1 MNGILPSATSA
12 PICVQVSCSFG
23 YTSNFTGLVDS
34 KGCPIINCVPE
45 KVDDVVHLH
54 PAYACKKPECPFGYT
69 VEYQDDDDQQSFQ
82 SFFQL
87 FQVTE
92 LMKIVETFQ

>member
-34 KGCPIINCVPE
+34 KGCPVINCVPE
-45 KVDDVVHLH
+45 KVDD
-54 PAYACKKPECPFGYT
+54 ACKKPECPFGYT